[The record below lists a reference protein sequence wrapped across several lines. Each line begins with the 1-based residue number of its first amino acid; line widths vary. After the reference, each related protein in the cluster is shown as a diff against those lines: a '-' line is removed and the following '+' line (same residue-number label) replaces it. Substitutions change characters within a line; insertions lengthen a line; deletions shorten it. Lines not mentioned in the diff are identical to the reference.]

1 MKKILTLLVMLLC
14 GWGIVSAQTPAFGYQ
29 AVVRTADNEIVAEQT
44 VSAVVTVTDA
54 ENHSFS
60 ETHSG
65 LTTDKYG
72 MVGILVGTGT
82 PTPTSVSDIETIDW
96 TTATITTVFTVDNK
110 TVTVTSGINAV
121 PYALKAGSS
130 KLTTGQIVRYLKDP
144 NTTIDDY
151 AEIMQALWNNDSKNE
166 TAGALWEWIKE
177 KMVEYMKNHKDEAVE
192 VAASYLAG
200 MTAEDVK
207 WAYEKASEN
216 EDAMRAAVNI
226 LAEYAMQNKE
236 FAMDVLV
243 SYVEQMNKKE
253 AGAAA
258 ELIMAHEQE
267 ITELVVPF
275 LKAHRTQ
282 VVNLAADFFDT
293 ADASEVSGALQ
304 TFNGSNMKK
313 ALVNNLFF
321 TYLDEHYATAI
332 RARVNAALENQYFK
346 KVQCDGQ
353 DVDLCPLLN
362 ND

>member
-29 AVVRTADNEIVAEQT
+29 AVVRTADNEIVAEQP
-44 VSAVVTVTDA
+44 VSAVVTVTA
-54 ENHSFS
+54 GQNTYS
-60 ETHSG
+60 ESHAN
-65 LTTDKYG
+65 LMTDKYG

-82 PTPTSVSDIETIDW
+82 NAQGNLAAIDW
-96 TTATITTVFTVDNK
+96 TEATITTAFTVDNK

-130 KLTTGQIVRYLKDP
+130 KLTTGQIVRYLQDP

-177 KMVEYMKNHKDEAVE
+177 KMVEYMKNHKDDAVE

-200 MTAEDVK
+200 MTDEDVE

-216 EDAMRAAVNI
+216 EAAMRAAINI

-243 SYVEQMNKKE
+243 SYVEQMDKNE

-282 VVNLAADFFDT
+282 VVNLVADFFAT
-293 ADASEVSGALQ
+293 ATASEVSGALQ
-304 TFNGSNMKK
+304 TFNGSDMKK

-321 TYLDEHYATAI
+321 TYLNEHYATQI
-332 RARVNAALENQYFK
+332 RERVNGALQDQYFK

-362 ND
+362 NN